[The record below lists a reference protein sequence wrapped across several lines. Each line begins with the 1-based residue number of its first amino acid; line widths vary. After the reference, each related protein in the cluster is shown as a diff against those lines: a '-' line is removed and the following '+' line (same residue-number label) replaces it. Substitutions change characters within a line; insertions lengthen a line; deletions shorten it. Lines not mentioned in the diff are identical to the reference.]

1 MQNKL
6 KVVKVNILGQDYFIR
21 SSANQQYFQ
30 KVEKYINLKTD
41 ELVESGL
48 NPDTEQLKIAV
59 LACMNITDELF
70 LYKEQKKEVLS
81 KIESKSNALLEF
93 IDEKLKQFNGK

>member
-1 MQNKL
+1 MKDKL

-21 SSANQQYFQ
+21 SSANQTYF
-30 KVEKYINLKTD
+30 KEVETYINKKTD
-41 ELVESGL
+41 ELIESGL

-70 LYKEQKKEVLS
+70 LYKNEKKEVLS

-93 IDEKLKQFNGK
+93 IDEKLS

>member
-1 MQNKL
+1 MSDKL
-6 KVVKVNILGQDYFIR
+6 KVVKVNILGQDYFIK
-21 SSANQQYFQ
+21 SSANQTYFKQ
-30 KVEKYINLKTD
+30 VEEYINSKT
-41 ELVESGL
+41 EEIIESGL

-70 LYKEQKKEVLS
+70 LYKNQKKEVLS

-93 IDEKLKQFNGK
+93 IDEKLS

>member
-1 MQNKL
+1 MKDKL

-21 SSANQQYFQ
+21 SSANQTYFEE
-30 KVEKYINLKTD
+30 VEAYINEKTD
-41 ELVESGL
+41 ELIGSGL
-48 NPDTEQLKIAV
+48 NRDTEQLKIAV

-70 LYKEQKKEVLS
+70 LYKNQKKEVLS

-93 IDEKLKQFNGK
+93 IDEKLS

>member
-1 MQNKL
+1 MKNKL

-21 SSANQQYFQ
+21 SSANQTYF
-30 KVEKYINLKTD
+30 KEVEAYINEKTD
-41 ELVESGL
+41 ELIESGL

-70 LYKEQKKEVLS
+70 LYKNQKKEVLS

-93 IDEKLKQFNGK
+93 IDEKLS

>member
-70 LYKEQKKEVLS
+70 LYKEKKKAVLS

-93 IDEKLKQFNGK
+93 IDEKLK

>member
-21 SSANQQYFQ
+21 SSANQQYFH

-93 IDEKLKQFNGK
+93 IDEKLK

>member
-59 LACMNITDELF
+59 LACMNITAELF

-93 IDEKLKQFNGK
+93 IDEKLK

>member
-1 MQNKL
+1 MSNKL
-6 KVVKVNILGQDYFIR
+6 KVVKVNILGQDYFIK
-21 SSANQQYFQ
+21 SSANQTYFKQ
-30 KVEKYINLKTD
+30 VEEYINSKTE
-41 ELVESGL
+41 ELIQSGL

-70 LYKEQKKEVLS
+70 LYKNQKKEVLS

-93 IDEKLKQFNGK
+93 IDEKLS

>member
-21 SSANQQYFQ
+21 SSANQKYFH
-30 KVEKYINLKTD
+30 KVENYINEKTS
-41 ELVESGL
+41 ELIESGL

-93 IDEKLKQFNGK
+93 IDEKLK

>member
-1 MQNKL
+1 MSDKL
-6 KVVKVNILGQDYFIR
+6 KVVKVNILGQDYFIK
-21 SSANQQYFQ
+21 SSANQTYFKQ
-30 KVEKYINLKTD
+30 VEEYIDSKTE
-41 ELVESGL
+41 ELIESGL

-70 LYKEQKKEVLS
+70 LYKNQKKEVLS

-93 IDEKLKQFNGK
+93 IDEKLS